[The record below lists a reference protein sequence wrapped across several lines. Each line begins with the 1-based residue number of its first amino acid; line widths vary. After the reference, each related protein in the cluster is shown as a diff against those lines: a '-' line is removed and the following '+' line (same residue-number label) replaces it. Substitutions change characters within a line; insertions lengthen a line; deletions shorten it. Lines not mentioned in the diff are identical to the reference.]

1 MRSPIFLLPTLLG
14 LVAAQT
20 ELTGIPVPTQEPQ
33 PSATETVS
41 GPISTAKAC
50 AQVAELVSDSSFT
63 NPSVEAELAHACLL
77 SVPFV
82 SDAGNLTIEMVR
94 RLAELQSTI
103 SYLKSPPEGYSNDP
117 VDIIKGL
124 QDIQDN
130 IGKYKDEFTFET
142 DIASLIGQAHD
153 GHFNFN
159 GMAFNGAFRWR
170 RSRQIA
176 LISGSQDGGIPKL
189 YAIQDFNKTNAGNA
203 GFTPSAVTK
212 INGEDA
218 VTFIGKEAPLSTY
231 HDPDTRWNAM
241 FYMQAAESYGYFTNP
256 RYYPGPTT
264 NVTFENGTEH
274 SYINAAVVLDT
285 SAWSYIEDGKTFY
298 ENYIA
303 PSATGNSKIKKRD
316 PSFPPTLLEHPR
328 DIDLALT
335 RRAVPIN
342 YPPPAVKHSASD
354 VYMGGYFI
362 NDYGV
367 LMMQTFSTESVT
379 DALKFQSVIQTFISE
394 AVSRGT
400 KKIIVDVRDNGGGKI
415 FLGYDAY
422 KQFFP
427 TEEPQLQSRYRAA
440 DANDLLG
447 EKISTLS
454 FNTRTGDLF
463 TSPFNYHSY
472 DDADLKPF
480 TSWDDMTPPASFNND
495 RFTNLLRYNLSN
507 PLTSTSDEFSIG
519 VTVTG
524 YLDRA
529 NFTAQPFKPENIVIL
544 SNGICASTCSLFT
557 ELMHTQSGVRT
568 IALGGRP
575 QLGPMQAVGGTKGS
589 LVLQSTYLASLSN
602 IVLQEFATSQ
612 SEADHWSGFLLGDF
626 AINANAASVNFQD
639 NIRKGDEK
647 AGVPTQFV
655 NDTADCRLWMTP
667 QMYLNVSAVWD
678 EVAAVAWGGKGGVL
692 DEGKCVGGSA
702 TSQQAAASSASVSG
716 GKAKPTGKAVS
727 LRQSQ
732 PENVVWVVFTHWSV
746 LV

>member
-1 MRSPIFLLPTLLG
+1 MRSSIFLLPTLLG
-14 LVAAQT
+14 LVVAQT
-20 ELTGIPVPTQEPQ
+20 ELTGILVPTQEPE

-50 AQVAELVSDSSFT
+50 AQVAELVSDSDLT
-63 NPSVEAELAHACLL
+63 TPSVEAELAHACLL
-77 SVPFV
+77 SVPFD
-82 SDAGNLTIEMVR
+82 SDAGTLTIEMVK
-94 RLAELQSTI
+94 RLAEFQSTV
-103 SYLKSPPEGYSNDP
+103 SYLKSPPEAYFNDP
-117 VDIIKGL
+117 VDIMKGL

-176 LISGSQDGGIPKL
+176 LVSGSQDGGIPKL
-189 YAIQDFNKTNAGNA
+189 YAIQDFNKTNAGY
-203 GFTPSAVTK
+203 TPSAVTK

-264 NVTFENGTEH
+264 NITFENGTEH
-274 SYINAAVVLDT
+274 SYINAAVVLDPQ
-285 SAWSYIEDGKTFY
+285 AWSYIEDGKSFY
-298 ENYIA
+298 QTYIT
-303 PSATGNSKIKKRD
+303 PSSTGNSKIKKRD

-328 DIDLALT
+328 DLDLALT
-335 RRAVPIN
+335 RRYVPIN
-342 YPPPAVKHSASD
+342 YPEPVVAHSASD
-354 VYMGGYFI
+354 VNMGGYFI

-367 LMMQTFSTESVT
+367 LMMQTFSTESVS
-379 DALKFQSVIQTFISE
+379 DALEFQSVIQTFISE
-394 AVSRGT
+394 AVSRKT
-400 KKIIVDVRDNGGGKI
+400 KKIIIDVRDNGGGKI

-447 EKISTLS
+447 EKISTLGFS
-454 FNTRTGDLF
+454 TRNGDLF

-472 DDADLKPF
+472 DDAELKPF
-480 TSWDDMTPPASFNND
+480 TSWDDMTPPTSFNND
-495 RFTNLLRYNLSN
+495 NFTNLLRYNLSN
-507 PLTSTSDEFSIG
+507 PLTSTSSEFSIG

-529 NFTAQPFKPENIVIL
+529 NFTTQPFKPEDIVIL
-544 SNGICASTCSLFT
+544 SDGICASTCSLFA

-589 LVLQSTYLASLSN
+589 LVLQSTYLASLSSF
-602 IVLQEFATSQ
+602 VLQEFATTQ
-612 SEADHWSGFLLGDF
+612 SEATAWSGFLLGDF
-626 AINANAASVNFQD
+626 GIAVNAASVNFQD

-655 NDTADCRLWMTP
+655 NDTASCRLWMTP
-667 QMYLNVSAVWD
+667 QMYLNVTAVWE
-678 EVAAVAWGGKGGVL
+678 EVAAVAWGKGGAL
-692 DEGKCVGGSA
+692 DEGRCVGGSA
-702 TSQQAAASSASVSG
+702 TSQQAVASSAASASASG
-716 GKAKPTGKAVS
+716 GKAKPTGNVVA

-732 PENVVWVVFTHWSV
+732 PE
-746 LV
+746 